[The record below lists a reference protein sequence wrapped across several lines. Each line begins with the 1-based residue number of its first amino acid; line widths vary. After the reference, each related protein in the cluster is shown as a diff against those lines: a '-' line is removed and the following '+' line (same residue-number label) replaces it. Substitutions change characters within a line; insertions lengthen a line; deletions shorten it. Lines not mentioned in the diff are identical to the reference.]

1 MNKDIKMTSS
11 RPYLLRAI
19 YQWIVDNNMTP
30 YVLVDAT
37 GELVQVPQ
45 EHVNNGKIILNI
57 SPAAV
62 MGLELGE
69 EALSFNAR
77 FSGKPMFVNVP
88 IPSVLAVYSKENG
101 RGMVFTEEDDGSP
114 EPGGGPGSPKGSRKS
129 SQQSG
134 KPTAKQPKL
143 RVVK

>member
-1 MNKDIKMTSS
+1 MTSS

-19 YQWIVDNNMTP
+19 YEWIVDNNMTP
-30 YVLVDAT
+30 YLLVDAT
-37 GELVQVPQ
+37 VEAIQVPN

-62 MGLELGE
+62 MGLDLGA
-69 EALSFNAR
+69 EAVSFNAR

-88 IPSVLAVYSKENG
+88 MKAVLAVYSKENG
-101 RGMVFTEEDDGSP
+101 RGMVFTEDNDGGSP
-114 EPGGGPGSPKGSRKS
+114 EPDGSGPGSGSKES
-129 SQQSG
+129 
-134 KPTAKQPKL
+134 KQPTL